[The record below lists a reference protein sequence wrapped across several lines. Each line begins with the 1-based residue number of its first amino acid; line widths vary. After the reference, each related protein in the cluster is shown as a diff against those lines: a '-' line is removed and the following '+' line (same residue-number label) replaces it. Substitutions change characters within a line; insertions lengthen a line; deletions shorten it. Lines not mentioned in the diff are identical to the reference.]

1 MGSAVTGGGDAVM
14 RRRRGLRGEMGS
26 LRMTVLALLL
36 VAAGGLVDGQLLGEN
51 DINTEPVDK
60 AKDATKEKDKND
72 IVEDVG
78 VLCNSED
85 ITLTLRV
92 STDTFNGM
100 IYPKGLSKNSTC
112 MTEYIQQEGL
122 ITYVLPLR
130 SCNTMSTDVE
140 EGMEYFNTV
149 VVQPHLLLVAENVK
163 IGDPLSLVISID

>member
-1 MGSAVTGGGDAVM
+1 M

-26 LRMTVLALLL
+26 LRTTVLALLL

-100 IYPKGLSKNSTC
+100 IYPKGLSKD
-112 MTEYIQQEGL
+112 
-122 ITYVLPLR
+122 ITLTLR
-130 SCNTMSTDVE
+130 VSTDTFN
-140 EGMEYFNTV
+140 GMIY
-149 VVQPHLLLVAENVK
+149 PK
-163 IGDPLSLVISID
+163 